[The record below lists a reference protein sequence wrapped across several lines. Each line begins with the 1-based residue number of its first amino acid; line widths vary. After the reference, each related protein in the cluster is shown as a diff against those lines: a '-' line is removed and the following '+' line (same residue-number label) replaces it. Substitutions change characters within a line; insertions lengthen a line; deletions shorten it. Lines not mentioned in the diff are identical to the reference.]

1 MMKLKSVEF
10 LRRPLVPVA
19 CFAILTLMSG
29 PPSRTSKLGMAA
41 ASAAELDTINR
52 ASKLGMAAASAAE
65 LDTINRAARD
75 FKLPEQIPWSKR
87 AGNGAQTAILFGDP
101 SKPGIYVQLS
111 RRARNNW
118 SRPHFHD
125 NDRFITVLEG
135 TMWIGTGTKFDPDA
149 TVALHP
155 GGFVRD
161 IAKQAHFDGSK
172 DDGFTIEIVGMG
184 PATSTPAET
193 K

>member
-1 MMKLKSVEF
+1 MLTPKPVRIV
-10 LRRPLVPVA
+10 LRPFVLTAGFV
-19 CFAILTLMSG
+19 ILALMSG
-29 PPSRTSKLGMAA
+29 PPSRTSKSGMAA
-41 ASAAELDTINR
+41 ASAADSVTIDR
-52 ASKLGMAAASAAE
+52 L
-65 LDTINRAARD
+65 ARD
-75 FKLPEQIPWSKR
+75 FKMPEQIPWSKR
-87 AGNGAQTAILFGDP
+87 SETGSQTAILFGDP
-101 SKPGIYVQLS
+101 SKPGFYVQLS
-111 RRARNNW
+111 RRAPNNW

-135 TMWIGTGTKFDPDA
+135 TMWIGTGTKFDPEK
-149 TVALHP
+149 TVPLRP